1 MIGHVTHLGRMGALA
16 ALVLGI
22 AQPLGAQRAM
32 AALPFA
38 PGERL
43 EFTGRGY
50 MGVSARGTMR
60 VDGPTELR
68 GTMTW
73 TLHSDMEGRIGFI
86 RGSDRSV
93 SWLDPVGMTALRY
106 TSRERYPLAR
116 HDDGVDIFASEGRW
130 SAENGLTGATVS
142 DAPLDELSF
151 LYYLRTLPL
160 DDGWSASETRHFDPA
175 RNPTLVRVLGRE
187 EIEVGAGRFRAILV
201 EMRVRDTR
209 RYKGEG
215 VIRVHLS
222 DDACRLI
229 LRLES
234 DVPDAGKASLTLAS
248 YSGTRCDAT
257 SQLRQDIPR

>member
-1 MIGHVTHLGRMGALA
+1 MTAHLARLGRTGILA
-16 ALVLGI
+16 ALLLCI
-22 AQPLGAQRAM
+22 APPLRAQQAK

-43 EFTGRGY
+43 EFIGRAHR
-50 MGVSARGTMR
+50 GVSARGTMR

-73 TLHSDMEGRIGFI
+73 TLHSDMEGKIGFL
-86 RGSDRSV
+86 RGSDRSA

-106 TSRERYPLAR
+106 TSRERHPLAK

-130 SAENGLTGATVS
+130 SAENGLTGTTAS

-160 DDGWSASETRHFDPA
+160 DAGWSASETRHFDPA

-201 EMRVRDTR
+201 EMRVRDAR

-215 VIRVHLS
+215 IIRVHLS

-234 DVPDAGKASLTLAS
+234 DVPDAGKASLALAS
-248 YSGTRCDAT
+248 YSGTRCDVT
-257 SQLRQDIPR
+257 SQLR